1 MSSHSLPLYKT
12 IAKDIMTKIE
22 NNTYPRGEL
31 LPTEAKLSERYHVS
45 RVTIRQA
52 MKILVE
58 EGYVSKT
65 QGSGTRVIYSQH
77 LKALERSSKII
88 PFSQEMA
95 LIGKKPSA
103 KIRTLELIQAS
114 KQLAQELD
122 LEENDPVF
130 LYERT
135 LYGDNY
141 PYCFER
147 GYMPIKYFP
156 DFNLNALLTSKM
168 RYVEETK
175 KMTVLYSRQIV
186 HALLADELLQKQLHV
201 PLNSPLL
208 EVTHITYDDNNRPV
222 MKADVIFDSTVYEA
236 NFIKYRS

>member
-1 MSSHSLPLYKT
+1 MTAPSLPLYKS
-12 IAKDIMTKIE
+12 IAKELMQKIE
-22 NNTYPRGEL
+22 DHTYPRGEL
-31 LPTEAKLSERYHVS
+31 LPTEAKLSTLFHVS

-52 MKILVE
+52 MKLLVD

-95 LIGKKPSA
+95 MIGKQSSA
-103 KIRTLELIQAS
+103 KIHTLELIQAS
-114 KQLAQELD
+114 RQLAQELD
-122 LEENDPVF
+122 LAEGDPVF

-135 LYGDNY
+135 LYGDKY

-147 GYMPIKYFP
+147 GYMPVKYFP
-156 DFNLNALLTSKM
+156 DFNLNVLLTSKM

-175 KMTVLYSRQIV
+175 QMTVLYSRQIV
-186 HALLADELLQKQLHV
+186 HALLADELLQEQLHV
-201 PLNSPLL
+201 PVNSPLL
-208 EVTHITYDDNNRPV
+208 EVTHITYDDHNRPV